1 MKAEILAVGSELLT
15 PDSIDSNSL
24 YLTQQLNEAGI
35 EVHLK
40 TIVGDNRP
48 DLMRVLNGALKR
60 SDLVICSGGLG
71 PTEDDLTRSAAAG
84 ALGRST
90 SIDPEI
96 LDTLR
101 RRFASRGQLMAKI
114 NDRQAEVIEGAEVL
128 PNPLGTAPGMWL
140 KEGSVHII
148 LLPGPPRELKHMFE
162 ASVLPRLRELGQG
175 RKLVRKCLNVTGMT
189 ESEVDSRVSP
199 IYKSYPGIQTTILAT
214 TGNISLRF
222 YRWMSAGEESRELDE
237 LASRIEMELGDAIFS
252 SSGESLEE
260 AVGHQLGKSHLTL
273 SVAESCTAGMLGM
286 CITRVP
292 GSSDYFIGGVLCYS
306 NAVKMRLCGVPEE
319 LLRRHGAVS
328 TETAAAMAQGVR
340 STLHSDIGLSI
351 TGIAGPSGGSPGKPV
366 GLVYVGVSD
375 GNATQ
380 TQHRVIPGD
389 RHMIR
394 ERAAY
399 FALSSL
405 RRFLS

>member
-15 PDSIDSNSL
+15 PDSIDTNSL

-40 TIVGDNRP
+40 TIVGDNLT
-48 DLMRVLNGALKR
+48 DLMQVLNDALKR
-60 SDLVICSGGLG
+60 SNIIVLSGGLG
-71 PTEDDLTRSAAAG
+71 PTEDDLTRSAVAG
-84 ALGRST
+84 ALGRSIST
-90 SIDPEI
+90 DPDI

-101 RRFASRGQLMAKI
+101 RRFASRGQHMAKI
-114 NDRQAEVIEGAEVL
+114 NDRQAEAIEGAEVL

-140 KEGSVHII
+140 KEDSVNII
-148 LLPGPPRELKHMFE
+148 LLPGPPRELKQMFE
-162 ASVLPRLRELGQG
+162 TSVLPRLREFGQG
-175 RKLVRKCLNVTGMT
+175 RKLVRKCLNVSGMT

-214 TGNISLRF
+214 TGHISLRF
-222 YRWMSAGEESRELDE
+222 YQWMAAGENSRELDE
-237 LASRIEMELGDAIFS
+237 LASRIEIELGDAIFS

-260 AVGHQLGKSHLTL
+260 AIGHQLRRSRLTL
-273 SVAESCTAGMLGM
+273 SVAESCTAGILGM

-292 GSSDYFIGGVLCYS
+292 GSSDYFVGGVLCYS
-306 NAVKMRLCGVPEE
+306 NDVKTSLCGVPDE
-319 LLRRHGAVS
+319 LIGQHGAVS
-328 TETAAAMAQGVR
+328 AETAAAMAQGVR
-340 STLHSDIGLSI
+340 LVLHSDIGLSI

-375 GNATQ
+375 GNVTQ
-380 TQHRVIPGD
+380 TQHRVLPGD

-394 ERAAY
+394 ERAAN
-399 FALSSL
+399 FALSFL
-405 RRFLS
+405 RKFLL